1 MLIINCNLRRVINGK
16 FFSRIHETTRQFEK
30 GKEESSHSHSLTLL
44 IMTAFKSRLRSRLW
58 SSFTSRTCLTI
69 EFWFF
74 VRLSFS
80 KLKKSHRRNPPST
93 TIFLCQQTDP
103 WRVHPETAI
112 SCAQLH
118 TERMMLDETRE
129 QQSGSGS
136 PLEDVER
143 RWSGNEKQSVPW
155 SSLQISRST

>member
-1 MLIINCNLRRVINGK
+1 
-16 FFSRIHETTRQFEK
+16 
-30 GKEESSHSHSLTLL
+30 
-44 IMTAFKSRLRSRLW
+44 MTAFKSRLRSRLW

-112 SCAQLH
+112 SCAH
-118 TERMMLDETRE
+118 RANDVDETRE
-129 QQSGSGS
+129 QESGSGS

-143 RWSGNEKQSVPW
+143 RWSGNEMQSVPW